1 MNKNI
6 LATSVFVWCVLAF
19 TSYSYS
25 SLEAVI
31 PELTKEDVQEAVK
44 YGADNKDVDYVEF
57 FKDWR
62 LDLGYGTGSARVITP
77 FSKIAFEAKQAAA
90 EGEPVD
96 KDVVEGIIEGSKGK
110 LAIGMAIYGD
120 SKAFAQEAVAVI
132 EQDGK
137 TIEPIESRP
146 AMKAE
151 PTDFWPNAP
160 AYKAIC
166 YYYFPMDKLDP
177 DGKVTVVVSIPDQRG
192 ARFEFDLSGMR

>member
-19 TSYSYS
+19 TSYS

-31 PELTKEDVQEAVK
+31 PELTKEDV
-44 YGADNKDVDYVEF
+44 
-57 FKDWR
+57 
-62 LDLGYGTGSARVITP
+62 
-77 FSKIAFEAKQAAA
+77 
-90 EGEPVD
+90 
-96 KDVVEGIIEGSKGK
+96 
-110 LAIGMAIYGD
+110 
-120 SKAFAQEAVAVI
+120 QEAVAVI

-166 YYYFPMDKLDP
+166 YYYFPMNKLDP
-177 DGKVTVVVSIPDQRG
+177 DGKATVVVSIPDQRG